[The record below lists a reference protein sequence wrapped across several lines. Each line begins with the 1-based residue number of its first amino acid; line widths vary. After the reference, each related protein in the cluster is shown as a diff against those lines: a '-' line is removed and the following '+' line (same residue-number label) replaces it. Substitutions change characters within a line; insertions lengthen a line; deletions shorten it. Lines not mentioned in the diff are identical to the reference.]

1 MFQVPKGARLSKGWK
16 KVMFQDMN
24 SPVRDFYVRDGR
36 APLPLRESTSR
47 VMSANRARD
56 TKPELTL
63 RRALWKD
70 GIKGYRV
77 NWKKAPGRPD
87 IAFPSRKIAVFVNGC
102 FWHSCP
108 YCRPTLPRSH
118 SAFWKQKFKNNVL
131 RDKIK
136 VLQLKRA
143 GWRVLTIWEC
153 KLKNNL
159 QRSVAQVEGLLMIN
173 KTRSK

>member
-1 MFQVPKGARLSKGWK
+1 MKHFFK
-16 KVMFQDMN
+16 
-24 SPVRDFYVRDGR
+24 RDGR
-36 APLPLRESTSR
+36 APLPLKVSTSR

-56 TKPELTL
+56 TQPELTL

-70 GIKGYRV
+70 GIRGYRV

-87 IAFPSRKIAVFVNGC
+87 IAFPSKKISVFVNGC

-108 YCRPTLPRSH
+108 YCRPSLPKSH
-118 SAFWKQKFKNNVL
+118 SAFWKKKFRDNVR

-143 GWRVLTIWEC
+143 GWKVLTIWEC
-153 KLKNNL
+153 KLKKNV
-159 QRSVAQVEGLLMIN
+159 QCSVVRIEELLSS
-173 KTRSK
+173 SKRGVNE

>member
-1 MFQVPKGARLSKGWK
+1 MHKRIYLNDP
-16 KVMFQDMN
+16 M
-24 SPVRDFYVRDGR
+24 RDFFIRDGR

-56 TKPELTL
+56 TQPELTL

-70 GIKGYRV
+70 GIRGYRV

-87 IAFPSRKIAVFVNGC
+87 IAYPARKIAVFLNGC

-108 YCRPTLPRSH
+108 YCRPKLPKSH
-118 SAFWKQKFKNNVL
+118 SAFWKQKFRSNVL

-136 VLQLKRA
+136 ILQLKRA
-143 GWRVLTIWEC
+143 GWKVLTIWEC
-153 KLKNNL
+153 KLKKNV
-159 QRSVAQVEGLLMIN
+159 QRSVARVEELLTIN